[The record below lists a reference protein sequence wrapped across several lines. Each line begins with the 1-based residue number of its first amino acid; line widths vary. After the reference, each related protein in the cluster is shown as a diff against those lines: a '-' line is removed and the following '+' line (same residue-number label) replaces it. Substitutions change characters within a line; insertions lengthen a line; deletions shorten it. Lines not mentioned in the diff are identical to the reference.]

1 MNLTTPFTLPF
12 CTPPHAYT
20 PSPCSC
26 QRCKKDNQC
35 PKLFSSDN
43 NMYPGSVPAELQGL
57 SQTEEMLIA
66 RSCPIMR
73 VIHLKGG
80 QLGSD
85 ARPNQLQQKS
95 PSGSLAPAAPV
106 AITPTF
112 SPWTHT
118 SDDSYIYQLSLV
130 LATAIVSFYFLP
142 GSWCPFFIFF
152 LPTTRPWRLCPL
164 LVCLFIQ
171 QYTRLLLM
179 CCF

>member
-20 PSPCSC
+20 PSRCSC

-35 PKLFSSDN
+35 PKLFSSD

-95 PSGSLAPAAPV
+95 PTGSLAPAVPV

-130 LATAIVSFYFLP
+130 LATAIASYFFYVAPSVRGYGYHGHPFLRAFAHTSNGVSRDPPMWVY
-142 GSWCPFFIFF
+142 G
-152 LPTTRPWRLCPL
+152 
-164 LVCLFIQ
+164 
-171 QYTRLLLM
+171 
-179 CCF
+179 